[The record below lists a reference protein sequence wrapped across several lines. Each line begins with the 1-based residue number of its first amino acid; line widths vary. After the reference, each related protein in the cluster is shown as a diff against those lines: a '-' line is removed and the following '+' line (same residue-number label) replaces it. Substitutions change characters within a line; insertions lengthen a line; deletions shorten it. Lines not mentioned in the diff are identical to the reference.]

1 MELKIN
7 GTKPSNFPERPTPLS
22 PTDNIQFQDATGDW
36 QRPVSDLMQ
45 SGSPLF
51 REVFSV
57 ESDVITS
64 IYCNNPDG
72 SIILGA
78 STDDREMVINFDYT
92 NYVIL
97 FCCASFLPMGGY
109 QFLTLQDWNV
119 NMQTGYYRL
128 CLYMGDQFYTNPVI
142 ITIEYIA
149 VL

>member
-7 GTKPSNFPERPTPLS
+7 GTKPRNFPERPTPLS

-36 QRPVSDLMQ
+36 QRPVRDLIQ

-72 SIILGA
+72 SIISKA
-78 STDDREMVINFDYT
+78 STNDKEMVIDFDYN

-97 FCCASFLPMGGY
+97 FCGASFLPSVGY
-109 QFLTLQDWNV
+109 QFLTLEDWYV
-119 NMQTGYYRL
+119 NMKTGDYKLY
-128 CLYMGDQFYTNPVI
+128 LYMNDSFSINNVI

-149 VL
+149 LL

>member
-7 GTKPSNFPERPTPLS
+7 GTKPRNFPERPTPLS
-22 PTDNIQFQDATGDW
+22 PTDNIQFQDATVDW
-36 QRPVSDLMQ
+36 QRPVRDLIQ

-72 SIILGA
+72 SIILMA
-78 STDDREMVINFDYT
+78 STNDSEMVIDFDYT

-97 FCCASFLPMGGY
+97 FCGASFLPSVGY
-109 QFLTLQDWNV
+109 QFLTLEDWYV
-119 NMQTGYYRL
+119 NMKTKYYRL
-128 CLYMGDQFYTNPVI
+128 YLYMNDSFSINNVI

-149 VL
+149 LL